1 MNKISYHLITS
12 QYREMFFPVL
22 FIAMSKYLTSFID
35 SALVSSFLGVERMP
49 AINLCFPV
57 VCFISLFHGMF
68 GIGGSLIAANAYAD
82 HDRDRGN
89 RVFSVT
95 MTTISMIGVF
105 IVLIAEMLR
114 SYIVPLLCTDPSLQK
129 DTSAYYSV
137 LVLGFPLMCMIGCAS
152 C

>member
-68 GIGGSLIAANAYAD
+68 GIGGETEETECFL
-82 HDRDRGN
+82 
-89 RVFSVT
+89 
-95 MTTISMIGVF
+95 
-105 IVLIAEMLR
+105 
-114 SYIVPLLCTDPSLQK
+114 
-129 DTSAYYSV
+129 
-137 LVLGFPLMCMIGCAS
+137 
-152 C
+152 